1 MRRVVS
7 LAVALLLCV
16 CALPRAY
23 ASRFQFTLTSRSEEC
38 FMEEVNARASDNK
51 VLFRFGILEA
61 NSYDFVD
68 VMVKNPSQREVLA
81 WKSEQNNFGTATVR
95 ESGLYHL
102 CFRKLKGA
110 SSTMTLF
117 YSFDFISTGARSLTL
132 RPNIA
137 ATISKDAPSVP
148 AYTQMAVTTLNGQAT
163 KMGVME
169 FDLVGV
175 SRSIIRGNTRVKLI
189 LTVDSITGGERVNIA
204 LALLPNRMQYPVT
217 WETMEAY
224 ASNDY
229 RNHVV
234 DNAVTELGSHVAFD
248 VTEIFEN
255 KLDGKTETVSFSIH
269 AHENSDAVVFGIHHV
284 AEDYFPQIVVED
296 LGLELM
302 HEVAFFKE
310 SVFTLRGDIS
320 FVKHRERMSRDA
332 AESANAR
339 VKWMSLIT
347 NIVLVGIA
355 FGQVIYIRSMLES
368 GY

>member
-1 MRRVVS
+1 
-7 LAVALLLCV
+7 
-16 CALPRAY
+16 
-23 ASRFQFTLTSRSEEC
+23 
-38 FMEEVNARASDNK
+38 MEAVNARASNNK
-51 VLFRFGILEA
+51 VLFRFGILEPK
-61 NSYDFVD
+61 SYDLVD
-68 VMVKNPSQREVLA
+68 VVVKNPSQREVMA
-81 WKSEQNNFGTATVR
+81 WKAEQNNFGSATVR

-110 SSTMTLF
+110 SSTITLF

-132 RPNIA
+132 VPNVA
-137 ATISKDAPSVP
+137 ATVSKDAPTVP
-148 AYTQMAVTTLNGQAT
+148 AYTQMAVTTVNAQAT

-175 SRSIIRGNTRVKLI
+175 SRK
-189 LTVDSITGGERVNIA
+189 
-204 LALLPNRMQYPVT
+204 
-217 WETMEAY
+217 
-224 ASNDY
+224 
-229 RNHVV
+229 
-234 DNAVTELGSHVAFD
+234 LGSHVAFD
-248 VTEIFEN
+248 ITEIFED
-255 KLDGKTETVSFSIH
+255 KLDGKTETVAFSIH
-269 AHENSDAVVFGIHHV
+269 AHGNGDAIVFGVHHV

-296 LGLELM
+296 LGLDLM

-320 FVKHRERMSRDA
+320 FVKHRERLSRDA
-332 AESANAR
+332 AESANSR